1 MANTLRDH
9 LQDVREEYLVI
20 TENAQIDNSVSDI
33 TYTSR
38 EPTPESSRF
47 NVGDNIRMLEF
58 RHLTGCYH
66 LRLIYTW
73 KAYYF
78 NQMEHLILKIG
89 RANIQT

>member
-20 TENAQIDNSVSDI
+20 TENAQIDNFVSDI

-47 NVGDNIRMLEF
+47 NVGDNIRML
-58 RHLTGCYH
+58 
-66 LRLIYTW
+66 
-73 KAYYF
+73 
-78 NQMEHLILKIG
+78 
-89 RANIQT
+89 